1 VKNIVLYTL
10 VLIIL
15 LAGCAGQST
24 TSNVVLG
31 QESNLA
37 PNQSVSVIG
46 EPLKI
51 KFIEV
56 VSDSRCPTGV
66 QCIWAGEVSCL
77 VEITFNNS
85 KIEKTITQQGS
96 SLAKTDF
103 NGYQITANVQ
113 PYPKAGQ
120 SIDKEDYRLQLK
132 IEK

>member
-15 LAGCAGQST
+15 LVGCAGQST
-24 TSNVVLG
+24 TSNVNLG
-31 QESNLA
+31 QEFNLA
-37 PNQSVSVIG
+37 PNHSVSIIG
-46 EPLKI
+46 EPLNI

-77 VEITFNNS
+77 VEITLNNS
-85 KIEKTITQQGS
+85 KTQKTITQPGS
-96 SLAKTDF
+96 SLVKTDF
-103 NGYQITANVQ
+103 NGYMITAKVE
-113 PYPKAGQ
+113 PYPKANQ
-120 SIDKEDYRLQLK
+120 SIEKEDYRLQLK